1 MGRKKPKQQGLWLS
15 AEEMPQTAAHPCY
28 GKVNEVL
35 SEGGFDR
42 KVEQL
47 CRRYYKP
54 TMGRPSLAPGVY
66 IRMLLVGYM
75 EGIDSERGIA
85 WRVADSL
92 SLREFL
98 GLGLSEQTP
107 DHSTVSRTRRLYSVE
122 TQRRC
127 SAGYCSC

>member
-1 MGRKKPKQQGLWLS
+1 
-15 AEEMPQTAAHPCY
+15 
-28 GKVNEVL
+28 
-35 SEGGFDR
+35 
-42 KVEQL
+42 
-47 CRRYYKP
+47 
-54 TMGRPSLAPGVY
+54 
-66 IRMLLVGYM
+66 MLLVGYM

-122 TQRRC
+122 THKAEFRWLLQVL
-127 SAGYCSC
+127 SSKGLVDGQTLAIA